1 VMAALRAAD
10 SPQPSA
16 STCDL
21 SQSSRLCLR
30 SSPVLLNSRSASL
43 PPPRPT
49 ASATFAR
56 VEMPIFKRP
65 VWMPCGLQ
73 WLHLNI
79 AASRQ
84 MNASAS
90 CTIQH
95 SDRLHEIFF
104 SFSSFSPLTTASIP
118 PSSRRLR
125 RVRNSSRRAL
135 LGLAR
140 IKATQLSHPPL
151 RPAGL
156 NGDLSPDRKAPT
168 ATAHISPFPSP
179 HCEAPRVSSLP
190 VASKST
196 YYSAGLPSELTC
208 FLSSP
213 RRSLCLYNRFFFFLC
228 RCFRAGSRRYNDSLY
243 TPRHLSI
250 LASASSWPT
259 RLTSASAATLPK
271 RRAPSQQSPW
281 VPALPCTTTAPR

>member
-1 VMAALRAAD
+1 MAALRAAD

-118 PSSRRLR
+118 PA
-125 RVRNSSRRAL
+125 RAGFAESVVL
-135 LGLAR
+135 LVVLCLAWPGS
-140 IKATQLSHPPL
+140 KPLSF
-151 RPAGL
+151 R
-156 NGDLSPDRKAPT
+156 T
-168 ATAHISPFPSP
+168 
-179 HCEAPRVSSLP
+179 
-190 VASKST
+190 
-196 YYSAGLPSELTC
+196 LPSVL
-208 FLSSP
+208 
-213 RRSLCLYNRFFFFLC
+213 
-228 RCFRAGSRRYNDSLY
+228 
-243 TPRHLSI
+243 
-250 LASASSWPT
+250 LA
-259 RLTSASAATLPK
+259 
-271 RRAPSQQSPW
+271 
-281 VPALPCTTTAPR
+281 